1 VTRTVTVF
9 TSALV
14 LSSCA
19 LVHSN
24 QGVTDTHGHKIKYSN
39 IQKDRKRSKMLRKK
53 GYKKNI
59 FKSGNGGYDK
69 NGYGK

>member
-1 VTRTVTVF
+1 M
-9 TSALV
+9 
-14 LSSCA
+14 
-19 LVHSN
+19 
-24 QGVTDTHGHKIKYSN
+24 TDTHGHKIKYSN